1 MMIDLLQGAD
11 ETIEKT
17 FMCYKGGLVG
27 VHHRPPLVF
36 VVITSKA
43 IYLCDHVHESHLFSL
58 ELRINLEDIKDI
70 VVSFYLLI
78 VFTFFGL
85 TNFSP
90 RRSD

>member
-11 ETIEKT
+11 ESIQKT

-70 VVSFYLLI
+70 VVSVTIDFM
-78 VFTFFGL
+78 FF
-85 TNFSP
+85 F
-90 RRSD
+90 RV